1 MGEMLA
7 ATSPSRK
14 PIPKAVS
21 AHAAASASAQATT
34 RAVASIAA
42 RNAGADRR
50 DIGGEVACRGRR
62 MPNTGTTDSL
72 EE

>member
-21 AHAAASASAQATT
+21 AHPAASASAQATT
-34 RAVASIAA
+34 TAVASIAA
-42 RNAGADRR
+42 RSAGADRR
-50 DIGGEVACRGRR
+50 DIVAEVACRGWRIL
-62 MPNTGTTDSL
+62 NTETTDSPD
-72 EE
+72 E